1 MRKKP
6 SWHTEESSLDSVV
19 PLDGEWM
26 TSRRRFLSAITG
38 GRVDKVPAASLSSV
52 VTLDGMD
59 LVDAHFPEAHLDA
72 ELMARLAG
80 TSHDELGLD
89 TVMPVFHSQL
99 EASALGADTWWG
111 EVDNWPAPKSHVLTD
126 PEDFKIPDDYL
137 KKPSFEA
144 ALGAI
149 RLLRLRYPDVAV
161 VGKVYGAWSVGFQLV
176 GIENWLMM
184 TITEPDKIH
193 RFLEVLLPA
202 SLMSARAQYEAG
214 ADVVMWCDHTN
225 RELVSPETYVDFLLE
240 QHREIASEIGGPS
253 ILHCCGETTDRIE
266 YFAEAGWDA
275 FHFESQV
282 DPFVAK
288 EIVGDRMSLMGNL
301 NNPTTLFGGDYDLV
315 YEESMKV
322 LESGVEGLAPE
333 GSVPLGTSMET
344 LKGMSAAAKDY
355 SNTHR
360 TNGRLIKHDVEES
373 KPEEEGAEA

>member
-80 TSHDELGLD
+80 TSHDQLGLD

-144 ALGAI
+144 ALG
-149 RLLRLRYPDVAV
+149 LSL
-161 VGKVYGAWSVGFQLV
+161 
-176 GIENWLMM
+176 
-184 TITEPDKIH
+184 IH
-193 RFLEVLLPA
+193 
-202 SLMSARAQYEAG
+202 
-214 ADVVMWCDHTN
+214 
-225 RELVSPETYVDFLLE
+225 
-240 QHREIASEIGGPS
+240 I
-253 ILHCCGETTDRIE
+253 
-266 YFAEAGWDA
+266 
-275 FHFESQV
+275 
-282 DPFVAK
+282 
-288 EIVGDRMSLMGNL
+288 
-301 NNPTTLFGGDYDLV
+301 
-315 YEESMKV
+315 
-322 LESGVEGLAPE
+322 
-333 GSVPLGTSMET
+333 
-344 LKGMSAAAKDY
+344 
-355 SNTHR
+355 
-360 TNGRLIKHDVEES
+360 
-373 KPEEEGAEA
+373 